1 MSSPWTVAPR
11 FHDRRGYPFP
21 WFWFYNEDSRNH
33 ENMDD
38 EATQDEV
45 RSALAGDEP
54 ALTRLVQRLTP
65 VIQSRVARGLLMRRT
80 GLAAGRDLR
89 QEVEDFT
96 QEIFLVLFA
105 DGARVLRSW
114 QPERGLSLRNFVGL
128 VAERQ
133 TASILRSGRRS
144 PWKEDPTLPEEFEQA
159 ALESGPEEITAS
171 REQLKLLLHRL
182 TEELSPLG
190 RHLFDLLFVR
200 ELSLTEVVEQTGLSS
215 DAVYAWRSRLRR
227 LARRL
232 LSEKSESAPRQRIPS
247 WTTKHER

>member
-1 MSSPWTVAPR
+1 
-11 FHDRRGYPFP
+11 
-21 WFWFYNEDSRNH
+21 
-33 ENMDD
+33 MDD

-45 RSALAGDEP
+45 RSALAGGEP
-54 ALTRLVQRLTP
+54 ALARLVQRLTP
-65 VIQSRVARGLLMRRT
+65 VIQSRVARGLLLRRT

-133 TASILRSGRRS
+133 TASILRSGKRS
-144 PWKEDPTLPEEFEQA
+144 PWKEDPTLPEDFEQA
-159 ALESGPEEITAS
+159 ASGSGPEEITAS
-171 REQLKLLLHRL
+171 REQLTLLLHRL

-190 RHLFDLLFVR
+190 RQLFDLLFVR

-232 LSEKSESAPRQRIPS
+232 LAEKSESAPGQRITS